1 MTIDEAEQIFMSNND
16 FQKTVMESKIPAYIL
31 FMHFLKRGLINKN
44 SHIEFASENM
54 KKGIAAEKLF
64 QKIVPEAVDINS
76 NFKMNNP
83 DYDFTYNGL
92 TIDVKYSSLLE
103 RRGCE
108 YWNFKNSKADVII
121 AFLEREKESELN
133 DPYILFI
140 PMGIVVG
147 VKKFHITKS
156 GNYFNNFQIQKDKC
170 SEMLKSYAT
179 LRQKP

>member
-1 MTIDEAEQIFMSNND
+1 MSIDEAEQMFMSNKD
-16 FQKTVMESKIPAYIL
+16 FQKTVMKSKIPAYIL
-31 FMHFLKRGLINKN
+31 FMHFLKRGLINKHSN
-44 SHIEFASENM
+44 IEFASQNM

-83 DYDFTYNGL
+83 DFDFTYNGL

-121 AFLEREKESELN
+121 AFLEREKESELD

-140 PMGIVVG
+140 PTEVMAG
-147 VKKFHITKS
+147 VKKFHVTKA
-156 GNYFNNFQIQKDKC
+156 GNYFNNFQIKESEC
-170 SEMLKSYAT
+170 AEMLKSYAV
-179 LRQKP
+179 LKGDG

>member
-1 MTIDEAEQIFMSNND
+1 MSIDEAEQIFMSNKD

-31 FMHFLKRGLINKN
+31 YMHFLKRGLITKS

-54 KKGIAAEKLF
+54 KKGIEAEKLF

-83 DYDFTYNGL
+83 DFDFTYDGL

-103 RRGCE
+103 RKGCE

-121 AFLEREKESELN
+121 AFLERKKESELN

-140 PMGIVVG
+140 PTEVMAG
-147 VKKFHITKS
+147 VKKFHVTKA
-156 GNYFNNFQIQKDKC
+156 GNYFSSFQIKESEC
-170 SEMLKSYAT
+170 AEMLKSYAV
-179 LRQKP
+179 LKGEG

>member
-1 MTIDEAEQIFMSNND
+1 MTIDKAEQIFMSNND
-16 FQKTVMESKIPAYIL
+16 FQKTVLESKIPAYIL

-64 QKIVPEAVDINS
+64 QKIMPEAVDINS

-103 RRGCE
+103 RRGYG

-121 AFLEREKESELN
+121 AFLEREKEKELE

-140 PMGIVVG
+140 PVGIVVG
-147 VKKFHITKS
+147 VKKFHISKS
-156 GNYFNNFQIQKDKC
+156 GHYFNNFQIKESEC
-170 SEMLKSYAT
+170 AEMLKSYAV
-179 LRQKP
+179 LKGEG